1 MKILA
6 IDDERFALQL
16 LVDTLHKVCPEA
28 EIVSFRRPSQFMEY
42 DNNEPFD
49 AAFLDIRIGQM
60 SGIQVAIEL
69 KKHSPMCNIVFVT
82 SYSEYAFA
90 AIQMRPSGYIMKP
103 YTEEDIRN
111 EFNNFRYTTQPED
124 KNSDKLKIRTFGNF
138 RVFGKDDT
146 PMKFSRT
153 ISKEIFAYLI
163 DQCGYPVTS
172 KEIAADVLEVED
184 FDRPTSKKISQYV
197 SDLIKDIETAGFHNV
212 IIKQNRQIL
221 VNKEA
226 VDCDLYDLF
235 AGDTA
240 AFNTYHG
247 EYMIDYS
254 WAEISDSAER
264 IKSLGYKF

>member
-6 IDDERFALQL
+6 IDDEKFALEL
-16 LVDTLHKVCPEA
+16 LVDTIHKVRPDA
-28 EIVSFRRPSQFMEY
+28 EIVPFRRAAQFMEY
-42 DNNEPFD
+42 EDKQSFD
-49 AAFLDIRIGQM
+49 AAFLDIRIGKI
-60 SGIQVAIEL
+60 SGIQIAIEL

-103 YTEEDIRN
+103 YTEDDIRN
-111 EFNNFRYTTQPED
+111 EFNNFRYSTTHEVKD
-124 KNSDKLKIRTFGNF
+124 SNKLKIRTFGYC
-138 RVFGKDDT
+138 RVFGKENA
-146 PMKFSRT
+146 PLKFSRS

-172 KEIAADVLEVED
+172 REIAADVLEVDD
-184 FDRPTSKKISQYV
+184 FDRPTSKKVSQYV
-197 SDLIKDIETAGFHNV
+197 SDLIKDIEAAGFSNV
-212 IIKQNRQIL
+212 IIKQNRQIQI
-221 VNKEA
+221 NKEA

-235 AGDTA
+235 SGDTA
-240 AFNTYHG
+240 ALNSYHG

-264 IKSLGYKF
+264 IKSL

>member
-16 LVDTLHKVCPEA
+16 LVDTLQKVCPDA
-28 EIVSFRRPSQFMEY
+28 EIVPFKRAAQFLEY
-42 DNNEPFD
+42 EEKDTFD
-49 AAFLDIRIGQM
+49 AAFLDIRIGKI

-111 EFNNFRYTTQPED
+111 EFENFRYHAEPEE
-124 KNSDKLKIRTFGNF
+124 KPAGKLKVRTFGNF
-138 RVFGKDDT
+138 RVFGSDDK
-146 PMKFSRT
+146 PLHFSRT

-172 KEIAADVLEVED
+172 KEIASDVLEVED
-184 FDRPTSKKISQYV
+184 FDRPTSKKVSQYV
-197 SDLIKDIETAGFHNV
+197 SDLIKDMETAGFHNV
-212 IIKQNRQIL
+212 IIKQNRQIQ

-235 AGDTA
+235 AGNMA
-240 AFNTYHG
+240 ALNAYHG

-264 IKSLGYKF
+264 IRSI

>member
-6 IDDERFALQL
+6 IDDERFALQM
-16 LVDTLHKVCPEA
+16 LVETISKIKPEA
-28 EIVSFRRPSQFMEY
+28 EIVAFRRASQFLEY
-42 DNNEPFD
+42 EDKSSFD
-49 AAFLDIRIGQM
+49 AAFLDIRIGKM

-69 KKHSPMCNIVFVT
+69 KKHSPQCNIVFVT

-111 EFNNFRYTTQPED
+111 EFENFRYVPQPE
-124 KNSDKLKIRTFGNF
+124 KKGGNKLKVRTFGNF
-138 RVFGKDDT
+138 RVFGSEDI

-172 KEIAADVLEVED
+172 REIAADA
-184 FDRPTSKKISQYV
+184 KKVSQYV
-197 SDLIKDIETAGFHNV
+197 SDLIKDLELAGYNNV
-212 IIKQNRQIL
+212 IIKQNRQIQI
-221 VNKEA
+221 NKEA

-240 AFNTYHG
+240 ALNSYHG

-254 WAEISDSAER
+254 WAEISDSADR
-264 IKSLGYKF
+264 IKSL

>member
-6 IDDERFALQL
+6 IDDERFALQM
-16 LVDTLHKVCPEA
+16 LVETISKIKPEA
-28 EIVSFRRPSQFMEY
+28 EIVAFRRASQFLEY
-42 DNNEPFD
+42 EDKSSFD
-49 AAFLDIRIGQM
+49 AAFLDIRIGKM

-69 KKHSPMCNIVFVT
+69 KKHSPQCNIVFVT

-111 EFNNFRYTTQPED
+111 EFENFRYVPQPE
-124 KNSDKLKIRTFGNF
+124 KKGGNKLKVRTFGNF
-138 RVFGKDDT
+138 RVFGSEDI

-172 KEIAADVLEVED
+172 REIAADVLEVEE
-184 FDRPTSKKISQYV
+184 FDRPTSKKVSQYV
-197 SDLIKDIETAGFHNV
+197 SDLIKDLELAGYNNV
-212 IIKQNRQIL
+212 IIKQNRQIQI
-221 VNKEA
+221 NKEA

-240 AFNTYHG
+240 ALNSYHG

-254 WAEISDSAER
+254 WAEISDSADR
-264 IKSLGYKF
+264 IKSL

>member
-6 IDDERFALQL
+6 IDDERYALQM
-16 LVDTLHKVCPEA
+16 LVETLHKVKPDA
-28 EIVSFRRPSQFMEY
+28 EIVAFRRASQFLEY
-42 DNNEPFD
+42 EEKDTFD
-49 AAFLDIRIGQM
+49 AAFLDIRIGKM

-69 KKHSPMCNIVFVT
+69 KKASPHCNIVFVT

-111 EFNNFRYTTQPED
+111 EFDNFRYVPEPEKKD
-124 KNSDKLKIRTFGNF
+124 SGKLKVRTFGNF
-138 RVFGKDDT
+138 RVFGNEDA
-146 PMKFSRT
+146 PLKFSRT

-184 FDRPTSKKISQYV
+184 FDRPTSKKVSQYV
-197 SDLIKDIETAGFHNV
+197 SDLIKDLESAGFHNV
-212 IIKQNRQIL
+212 IIKQNRQIQ

-235 AGDTA
+235 AA
-240 AFNTYHG
+240 MNSYHG

-254 WAEISDSAER
+254 WAEISDSADR
-264 IKSLGYKF
+264 IKSL

>member
-6 IDDERFALQL
+6 IDDERYALQM
-16 LVDTLHKVCPEA
+16 LVETLHKVKPDA
-28 EIVSFRRPSQFMEY
+28 EIVAFRRASQFLEY
-42 DNNEPFD
+42 EEKDTFD
-49 AAFLDIRIGQM
+49 AAFLDIRIGKM

-69 KKHSPMCNIVFVT
+69 KTASPHCNIVFVT

-111 EFNNFRYTTQPED
+111 EFDNFRYVPEPEKKD
-124 KNSDKLKIRTFGNF
+124 SGKLKVRTFGNF
-138 RVFGKDDT
+138 RVFGNEDA
-146 PMKFSRT
+146 PLKFSRT

-184 FDRPTSKKISQYV
+184 FDRPTSKKVSQYV
-197 SDLIKDIETAGFHNV
+197 SDLIKDLESAGFHNV
-212 IIKQNRQIL
+212 IIKQNRQIQ

-235 AGDTA
+235 AGDA
-240 AFNTYHG
+240 AAMNSYHG

-254 WAEISDSAER
+254 WAEISDSADR
-264 IKSLGYKF
+264 IKSL

>member
-6 IDDERFALQL
+6 IDDERYALQL
-16 LVDTLHKVCPEA
+16 LVDTIHKVRPDA
-28 EIVSFRRPSQFMEY
+28 EVVSFRRPSQFLEY
-42 DNNEPFD
+42 DNKEPFD
-49 AAFLDIRIGQM
+49 AAFLDIRIGKM

-111 EFNNFRYTTQPED
+111 EFENFRYSAAAED
-124 KNSDKLKIRTFGNF
+124 KSNGKLKIRTFGNF
-138 RVFGKDDT
+138 RVFGKDDV
-146 PMKFSRT
+146 PLKFSRT

-184 FDRPTSKKISQYV
+184 FDRPTSKKVSQYV
-197 SDLIKDIETAGFHNV
+197 SDLIKDIEAAGFQNV
-212 IIKQNRQIL
+212 IIKQNRQIQI
-221 VNKEA
+221 NKEA

-235 AGDTA
+235 SGDTE
-240 AFNTYHG
+240 AFKSYHG

-264 IKSLGYKF
+264 IKSL

>member
-6 IDDERFALQL
+6 IDDERYALQM
-16 LVDTLHKVCPEA
+16 LVETIHKVKPEA
-28 EIVSFRRPSQFMEY
+28 EIVAFRRAAQFIEY
-42 DNNEPFD
+42 EDKDSFD
-49 AAFLDIRIGQM
+49 AAFLDIRIGKM

-69 KKHSPMCNIVFVT
+69 KKHSPHCNIVFVT

-111 EFNNFRYTTQPED
+111 EFDNFRYHPELE
-124 KNSDKLKIRTFGNF
+124 KKHSDKLKIRTFGNF
-138 RVFGKDDT
+138 RVFGNDDT
-146 PMKFSRT
+146 PLKFSRT

-172 KEIAADVLEVED
+172 KEIASDVLEVED
-184 FDRPTSKKISQYV
+184 FDRPTSKKVSQYV
-197 SDLIKDIETAGFHNV
+197 SDLIKDIEAAGFHNV
-212 IIKQNRQIL
+212 IIKQNRQIQ

-235 AGDTA
+235 AGDSA
-240 AFNTYHG
+240 AMNSYHG

-264 IKSLGYKF
+264 IKSL

>member
-6 IDDERFALQL
+6 IDDEKYALQL
-16 LVDTLHKVCPEA
+16 LTDTLHKVRPDA
-28 EIVSFRRPSQFMEY
+28 EVVSFRRASQFLEY
-42 DNNEPFD
+42 EDKQSFD
-49 AAFLDIRIGQM
+49 AAFLDIRIGKI
-60 SGIQVAIEL
+60 SGIQIAIEL

-111 EFNNFRYTTQPED
+111 EFDNFRYSPSREKKD
-124 KNSDKLKIRTFGNF
+124 SNKLKIRTFGNF
-138 RVFGKDDT
+138 RVFGKDDV
-146 PMKFSRT
+146 PIKFSRT

-172 KEIAADVLEVED
+172 REIAADVLEVED
-184 FDRPTSKKISQYV
+184 FDRPTSKKVSQYV
-197 SDLIKDIETAGFHNV
+197 SDLIKDIEAAGFSNV
-212 IIKQNRQIL
+212 ILKQNRQIQI
-221 VNKEA
+221 NKEA

-235 AGDTA
+235 AGDTSA
-240 AFNTYHG
+240 LSSYHG

-264 IKSLGYKF
+264 IKSL

>member
-6 IDDERFALQL
+6 IDDEKYALQL
-16 LVDTLHKVCPEA
+16 LVETIHKVKPDA
-28 EIVSFRRPSQFMEY
+28 EIVAFRRASQFLEY
-42 DNNEPFD
+42 EDKKSFD
-49 AAFLDIRIGQM
+49 AAFLDIRIGKM

-69 KKHSPMCNIVFVT
+69 KKYSPMCNIVFVT

-111 EFNNFRYTTQPED
+111 EFNNFRYSAAPAPKD
-124 KNSDKLKIRTFGNF
+124 DNRLKIRTFGNF
-138 RVFGKDDT
+138 RVFGKDNI
-146 PMKFSRT
+146 PIKFSRT

-184 FDRPTSKKISQYV
+184 FDRPTSKKVSQYV
-197 SDLIKDIETAGFHNV
+197 SDLIKDIEAAGFQNV
-212 IIKQNRQIL
+212 IIKQNRQIQI
-221 VNKEA
+221 NKEA
-226 VDCDLYDLF
+226 VNCDLYDLF
-235 AGDTA
+235 SGDTSA
-240 AFNTYHG
+240 LQSYHG

-264 IKSLGYKF
+264 IKSL

>member
-6 IDDERFALQL
+6 IDDERYALQM
-16 LVDTLHKVCPEA
+16 LVETLHKVKPDA
-28 EIVSFRRPSQFMEY
+28 EIVAFRRASQFLEY
-42 DNNEPFD
+42 EEKDTFD
-49 AAFLDIRIGQM
+49 AAFLDIRIGKM

-69 KKHSPMCNIVFVT
+69 KKASPHCNIVFVT

-111 EFNNFRYTTQPED
+111 EFDNFRYVPEPEKKD
-124 KNSDKLKIRTFGNF
+124 SGKLKVRTFGNF
-138 RVFGKDDT
+138 RVFGNEDA
-146 PMKFSRT
+146 PLKFSRT

-184 FDRPTSKKISQYV
+184 FDRPTSQKVSQYV
-197 SDLIKDIETAGFHNV
+197 SDLIKDLESAGFHNV
-212 IIKQNRQIL
+212 IIKQNRQIQ

-235 AGDTA
+235 AGDA
-240 AFNTYHG
+240 AAMNSYHG

-254 WAEISDSAER
+254 WAEISDSADR
-264 IKSLGYKF
+264 IKSL

>member
-1 MKILA
+1 MKILV

-16 LVDTLHKVCPEA
+16 LVDTINKVRPDA
-28 EIVSFRRPSQFMEY
+28 EVVPFRRASQFLEY
-42 DNNEPFD
+42 EEKNTFD
-49 AAFLDIRIGQM
+49 AAFLDICIGKM
-60 SGIQVAIEL
+60 SGIQIAIEL

-111 EFNNFRYTTQPED
+111 EFENFRYVPQPPPED
-124 KNSDKLKIRTFGNF
+124 ENKLKIRTFGNF
-138 RVFGKDDT
+138 RVFGKENV
-146 PMKFSRT
+146 PLKFSRT

-172 KEIAADVLEVED
+172 KEIAADVLEVEE
-184 FDRPTSKKISQYV
+184 FDRPTSKKVSQYV
-197 SDLIKDIETAGFHNV
+197 SDLIKDIEAAGFSNV
-212 IIKQNRQIL
+212 ILKQNRQIQI
-221 VNKEA
+221 NKEA

-235 AGDTA
+235 AGDTNA
-240 AFNTYHG
+240 MNSYHG

-264 IKSLGYKF
+264 INTLSK

>member
-6 IDDERFALQL
+6 IDDEKFALQL
-16 LVDTLHKVCPEA
+16 LVDTIHKVRPDA
-28 EIVSFRRPSQFMEY
+28 EIVPFRRAAQFMEY
-42 DNNEPFD
+42 EDKQSFD
-49 AAFLDIRIGQM
+49 AAFLDIRIGKI
-60 SGIQVAIEL
+60 SGIQFAIEL

-103 YTEEDIRN
+103 YTEDDIRN
-111 EFNNFRYTTQPED
+111 EFNNFRYSTTNEVKD
-124 KNSDKLKIRTFGNF
+124 SNKLKIRTFGNF
-138 RVFGKDDT
+138 RVFGKENA
-146 PMKFSRT
+146 PLKFSRT

-172 KEIAADVLEVED
+172 REIAADVLEVDD
-184 FDRPTSKKISQYV
+184 FDRPTSKKVSQYV
-197 SDLIKDIETAGFHNV
+197 SDLIKDIEAAGFSNV
-212 IIKQNRQIL
+212 IIKQTRQIQI
-221 VNKEA
+221 NKEA

-235 AGDTA
+235 SGDTSA
-240 AFNTYHG
+240 LNSYHG

-264 IKSLGYKF
+264 IKSL